1 MIIKSK
7 HNYFIYNFIKLY
19 TRYKISRNFHKVYIH
34 GNYCEKKM
42 PVILLS
48 NHVSWWDG
56 FWAMYL
62 NIILFK
68 RKFHFMMLEDQLRK
82 YSFFKYCGGYS
93 VKKNSRSMIE
103 SLDHSIDIL
112 SEKNNLLLLFPQ
124 GQINSLYKSYFK
136 FERGIEKIIASVR
149 DNVQVIF
156 IVNLVDYFSMPKPTL
171 FMYFKEYEDP
181 GIETEKIEKAY
192 NVFYA
197 ACIAE
202 QNSRID
208 VI

>member
-19 TRYKISRNFHKVYIH
+19 TRYKISRNFHNVYIY
-34 GNYCEKKM
+34 GNYCDKKM

-62 NIILFK
+62 NIKLFR

-82 YSFFKYCGGYS
+82 YSFFKFCGGYS
-93 VKKNSRSMIE
+93 VKKNSRSIIE

-112 SEKNNLLLLFPQ
+112 SEQNNLLLLFPQ

-136 FERGIEKIIASVR
+136 FERGIEKILTAVR
-149 DNVQVIF
+149 EEVQVIF
-156 IVNLVDYFSMPKPTL
+156 VVNMVDYFSASRPAL
-171 FMYFKEYEDP
+171 YMYFKEYEDSFT
-181 GIETEKIEKAY
+181 ETGKIEQAY
-192 NVFYA
+192 NVFYTG
-197 ACIAE
+197 CVAE
-202 QNSRID
+202 QNSRTD

>member
-1 MIIKSK
+1 MTALGMPLSADAKRIVRE
-7 HNYFIYNFIKLY
+7 YG
-19 TRYKISRNFHKVYIH
+19 SRMDETLMVQ
-34 GNYCEKKM
+34 
-42 PVILLS
+42 PLV
-48 NHVSWWDG
+48 V
-56 FWAMYL
+56 
-62 NIILFK
+62 
-68 RKFHFMMLEDQLRK
+68 
-82 YSFFKYCGGYS
+82 
-93 VKKNSRSMIE
+93 
-103 SLDHSIDIL
+103 
-112 SEKNNLLLLFPQ
+112 
-124 GQINSLYKSYFK
+124 
-136 FERGIEKIIASVR
+136 RGIEKILASVR